1 MEVTVRAAS
10 PGPSSR
16 MVRYSGAESLTPQ
29 QTAFRTRCST
39 CRISERCHKSEVIA
53 QQKQACSE
61 ETDEWSITLEVRA
74 EVHGG
79 SLILTKRL
87 QAAKDSC
94 ADGSS
99 ATQRRRPYSSPTRT

>member
-39 CRISERCHKSEVIA
+39 CRISERCRKSE
-53 QQKQACSE
+53 
-61 ETDEWSITLEVRA
+61 
-74 EVHGG
+74 
-79 SLILTKRL
+79 SLLNKNKLAPKKLMYGASRL
-87 QAAKDSC
+87 KSVWKFMEAV
-94 ADGSS
+94 SS
-99 ATQRRRPYSSPTRT
+99 